1 MIEKINSIPDFTSAF
16 NDPRIDKRATEFVK
30 KFVSSRKS
38 TISKISSK
46 FSEQKAYYRLL
57 ENTKF
62 SEALIIERTV
72 SKCNCNSKKRHVLAL
87 NDTVDFNLDS
97 HKGRIDIANGFGLSS
112 NTTMGF
118 KLHSSLIIDANSL
131 FPIGFSSIDI
141 WNRPLD
147 SLLKNDRNY
156 KESKI
161 EDKESYKWI
170 KAIDDT
176 VTNISN
182 ADSITFVSDREADI
196 YDVLAKKR
204 SKNTHLVIR
213 SKADRYL
220 NSKKKLRSHLSST
233 AVKFN
238 YEIEL
243 EGDIRKKSKSRVA
256 KLNVKHEHVRLAKP
270 ASCKDKTLPNSTQI
284 YVVEVSEETNS
295 KTKIHWLLYTTHPVT
310 TDIEAMQIIQWYRAR
325 WNIEQVH
332 RLLKTEGL
340 EIEKTQLEKADSIK
354 KLLVLALS
362 ATLRVLQ
369 LHLAYSKEVEEN
381 IEIGFNKTEQA
392 FLKVLNTKL
401 EGKTKKLKN
410 PFKKKELRWA
420 TWIIARLGDW
430 KGYITQ
436 RPPGVITLQKGL
448 VKFYHMFEGWAMAQ
462 DILVGKR

>member
-1 MIEKINSIPDFTSAF
+1 MIETINSLPDFTSAF
-16 NDPRIDKRATEFVK
+16 KDKRIDKRATELVK
-30 KFVSSRKS
+30 NFISTRKS
-38 TISKISSK
+38 SISKISNKS
-46 FSEQKAYYRLL
+46 SQQKAYYRLL

-62 SEALIIERTV
+62 SEDLIIERTV
-72 SKCNCNSKKRHVLAL
+72 AKCNQNSNGRHVLAL

-97 HKGRIDIANGFGLSS
+97 HKGRIDKSKGFGLSS
-112 NTTMGF
+112 NTTIGF
-118 KLHSSLIIDANSL
+118 KLHSSLIIDSQSL

-141 WNRPLD
+141 WSRPFD
-147 SLLKNDRNY
+147 SPLKDDRNY

-161 EDKESYKWI
+161 EEKESYKWI

-176 VTNISN
+176 ISNISN
-182 ADSITFVSDREADI
+182 ADIITFVGDREADI

-220 NSKKKLRSHLSST
+220 DSKIKLRTHLSHM

-238 YEIEL
+238 YEIQI
-243 EGDIRKKSKSRVA
+243 EGDVRKKSKSRLA
-256 KLNVKHEHVRLAKP
+256 KLNVKYEQIILAKP
-270 ASCKDKTLPNSTQI
+270 KSCKDKALAKSTQI
-284 YVVEVSEETNS
+284 YVVEVSEETSS
-295 KTKIHWLLYTTHPVT
+295 KTKIHWLLYTTHPVN
-310 TDIEAMQIIQWYRAR
+310 TDTEAMQIIGWYRAR

-340 EIEKTQLEKADSIK
+340 EIEKTQIEKADSIK

-369 LHLAYSKEVEEN
+369 LHIAYSKEVEED
-381 IEIGFNKTEQA
+381 IEIGFDKTDQE
-392 FLKVLNTKL
+392 FLQVLNTKL
-401 EGKTKKLKN
+401 EGTTEKLKN
-410 PFKKKELRWA
+410 PFKQKELRWA

-430 KGYITQ
+430 KGYKTQ

-462 DILVGKR
+462 EILVGKR